1 MTKREIINIQD
12 EIVKRLDMFDNGK
25 ASANDTL
32 DILMFYRKQIQEV
45 IKKND
50 YDNLLMI
57 PTLLYSTDMT
67 IASIL
72 QDEAQTI
79 DDAVGNKISLKNVDL
94 TWKKEE

>member
-12 EIVKRLDMFDNGK
+12 EIVKILDKFDNGK
-25 ASANDTL
+25 ISANDTL
-32 DILMFYRKQIQEV
+32 DILMVYRKKIQDV
-45 IKKND
+45 VKNND
-50 YDNLLMI
+50 YDRLLAV

-72 QDEAQTI
+72 QDEAQAI
-79 DDAVGNKISLKNVDL
+79 DDAVDNKISLKNVNL